1 MIRVELGGEVDNNIG
16 LFKRYFI
23 SKLIILIF
31 IQNFIM
37 MIDNNLLRQ
46 SV

>member
-1 MIRVELGGEVDNNIG
+1 MIRVELGSEVDNNIG
-16 LFKRYFI
+16 LFKRCFI

-37 MIDNNLLRQ
+37 MIDNILLRQ